1 LDEYLK
7 MKKQIM
13 NIRAPHWQGAL
24 AANPMPPASIVGHPL
39 YRANAQSIHCNVVPG
54 FPAECSRV
62 RHTRIEAF
70 KFPAVGCFGEPG
82 TNP

>member
-24 AANPMPPASIVGHPL
+24 AADPASLASIVNQPAF
-39 YRANAQSIHCNVVPG
+39 RANAHSIHCNIVARV
-54 FPAECSRV
+54 PAERA
-62 RHTRIEAF
+62 RHTRVETF
-70 KFPAVGCFGEPG
+70 KFPAVGCFIERGARP
-82 TNP
+82 

>member
-24 AANPMPPASIVGHPL
+24 AATPASPASTVGQPA
-39 YRANAQSIHCNVVPG
+39 YRADAQSIHCNIVAR
-54 FPAECSRV
+54 FPAQRARA

-70 KFPAVGCFGEPG
+70 KFPAAGSFGEPG
-82 TNP
+82 ANL